1 MQQKHK
7 GNKFENQMTT
17 SKDIV
22 CPRERGP
29 GNAREGTEE
38 EISRH
43 ACKKKPGEPQK
54 KIEACLWTQSPASL
68 KNQIP
73 PKLWQST
80 RPLSNSNNYFFGRVA
95 VGGCGATLP
104 RKKKEKKAKTAISRA
119 TSAGNR
125 ASQERLPQ
133 KGLVLFEIWKILKR

>member
-1 MQQKHK
+1 MQQKHRR
-7 GNKFENQMTT
+7 NKFENQMTT
-17 SKDIV
+17 SKTIV

-73 PKLWQST
+73 PKLRQST
-80 RPLSNSNNYFFGRVA
+80 RPLSNSNNYSFGRVA
-95 VGGCGATLP
+95 VARSRAGLP
-104 RKKKEKKAKTAISRA
+104 GKKKRKKCKNSNFARDVRRQPLITRTVAAKL
-119 TSAGNR
+119 AG
-125 ASQERLPQ
+125 AL
-133 KGLVLFEIWKILKR
+133 